1 MGKIYKLIER
11 YLSNIF
17 QRFVSNGQ
25 TSPWRQILAGVPQG
39 SILGHVLFFIYVDD
53 IPDRLKSNIKLFE
66 NNTSIFSIVKN
77 KNHCARDL
85 THDLSLI
92 SKRAFEWKMLFN
104 PDPTKRE

>member
-1 MGKIYKLIER
+1 METNSGWR
-11 YLSNIF
+11 
-17 QRFVSNGQ
+17 
-25 TSPWRQILAGVPQG
+25 TSRVHIRTC
-39 SILGHVLFFIYVDD
+39 SFFIYVD
-53 IPDRLKSNIKLFE
+53 PDRLKSNIKLFA